1 MFTTHRDAHG
11 EKLEPQTLE
20 DFARQAKEAYLP
32 LWTDHDPRIPPR
44 GRVIDAYVQPQSD
57 GELALIGVVEEFER
71 GLSPPLDTAREMKID
86 KLPVDLLVGVD
97 RSYRDKTSQA
107 LLNDL
112 VAILHVPIRP
122 ESKKALEPLSVLT
135 LAAKAALGGIA
146 AGFAARLG
154 EDLYEQV
161 KKKLALLL
169 ARRRQKN
176 DDFVFRYRAEIVVS
190 GHVVE
195 IDFLATAPTEAQ
207 IDRIFKS
214 HLATAD
220 AKLMSYLPAHP
231 EVRRVVFDASGP
243 DLKFAY
249 AIRSDV
255 YPIFDEP

>member
-11 EKLEPQTLE
+11 DKFEPQTLK
-20 DFARQAKEAYLP
+20 DFADQVESAYLP
-32 LWTDHDPRIPPR
+32 LWTDHDPRIPPH
-44 GRVIDAYVQPQSD
+44 GRVIDAYVERMQ
-57 GELALIGVVEEFER
+57 GEELALIGVVEEFER
-71 GLSPPLDTAREMKID
+71 GPRPPLDTTREMKID
-86 KLPVDLLVGVD
+86 HLPVDLLIGVD
-97 RSYRDKTSQA
+97 RSYRDKRSQA

-112 VAILHVPIRP
+112 VAILGVPVRP

-135 LAAKAALGGIA
+135 LAAKASLGGIA

-169 ARRRQKN
+169 ARRRAKN

-207 IDRIFKS
+207 INRIFKS
-214 HLATAD
+214 HLAIAD
-220 AKLMSYLPAHP
+220 AKLMDYLPKHA
-231 EVRRVVFDASGP
+231 EVRRVVFDAGGAE
-243 DLKFAY
+243 LKFLY

-255 YPIFDEP
+255 YPILDEP